1 MLPTLGGTTTQVPAC
16 TGVELVKIWQSVRW
30 KPLPA
35 LAGVGVHEATLVG
48 PLTNVS
54 AGHVV
59 VVQPLP
65 GLAAEGLQDA
75 TATLVV
81 LLVEQ
86 VVLVSD
92 AAIRESQLQL
102 WQALRLVLEPGGAAA
117 FAALLSG
124 AYKPSKG
131 ERVGVLLCGANTT
144 AVDFTS

>member
-86 VVLVSD
+86 VVLVQLLPD
-92 AAIRESQLQL
+92 AGPEPVHDATGVGP
-102 WQALRLVLEPGGAAA
+102 LVA
-117 FAALLSG
+117 SG
-124 AYKPSKG
+124 Q
-131 ERVGVLLCGANTT
+131 VV
-144 AVDFTS
+144 VV